1 VCARALKCYT
11 VLLRS
16 PRLSSSKLR
25 GAHGCLAGIPRRPAV
40 YRQCRGAP
48 RVPTVAVTYPSSP
61 KSPSQRAEHRRPR
74 QCAWASLCRRAANR
88 TERDLGLPW
97 ATPPP
102 LQVRQ
107 ASAAQERSGGLHAA
121 PEVTPFCAGS
131 PAACLMRAPACA
143 RLVRRAQLPCE
154 QTAAELVEER
164 LEYLE
169 CLECLKYLECLECL
183 EGRVPR
189 HTLVML

>member
-1 VCARALKCYT
+1 MSRRDPSWTRCLSA
-11 VLLRS
+11 VLR
-16 PRLSSSKLR
+16 
-25 GAHGCLAGIPRRPAV
+25 H
-40 YRQCRGAP
+40 
-48 RVPTVAVTYPSSP
+48 
-61 KSPSQRAEHRRPR
+61 SPSTQSSRHVPKLTQITLAVRWAPSAAPVRV
-74 QCAWASLCRRAANR
+74 ASLCRRAANR
-88 TERDLGLPW
+88 AERGLGLPW

-154 QTAAELVEER
+154 QTAAEFVEDR
-164 LEYLE
+164 LEYLG
-169 CLECLKYLECLECL
+169 CLEYLECLECL